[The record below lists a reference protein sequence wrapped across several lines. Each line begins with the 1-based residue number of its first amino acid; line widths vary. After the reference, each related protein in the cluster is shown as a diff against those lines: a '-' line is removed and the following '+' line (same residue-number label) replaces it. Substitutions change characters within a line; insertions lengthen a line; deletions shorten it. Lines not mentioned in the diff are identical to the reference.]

1 MSNTIAIISDHV
13 ELPLVTRAVKAGALG
28 VRVESGKAPRAVL
41 SGIDED
47 VKLLAI
53 FCDVEMLTEVLTII
67 GKRRTRVFGMS
78 PAVEEGALE
87 ATLKDPRVG
96 GLIALK
102 DNEPRSWEV
111 TFLARRLVASSE
123 PSPHMG
129 DLLAW
134 GAATIA
140 WQPKTTKQQ
149 RQIVERIEGMCVR
162 MGVDRRN
169 AMAVSTAAHELTMNA
184 MYDAPVDE
192 RGRPKYALDR
202 RAQLEL
208 LDHEVPTLRFT
219 LAGDFLALDVT
230 DPHGRLPRNRF
241 FEGVLRGHRNMMGV
255 STELDTTHGGAGLG
269 LHTLYST
276 GAILRAELVPM
287 QLTHVSWVLDRR
299 VSRRDQ
305 RTMSRSL
312 YFLPHIP
319 RR

>member
-1 MSNTIAIISDHV
+1 MSSIIAIVSDRV
-13 ELPLVTRAVKAGALG
+13 DNPSLVRAVKAGAMG
-28 VRVESGKAPRAVL
+28 VRVETAPSIDKL
-41 SGIDED
+41 SLTAED
-47 VKLLAI
+47 DLRAI
-53 FCDVEMLTEVLTII
+53 FCDVEMMPAAIESI
-67 GKRRTRVFGMS
+67 GKRRTRIFGLS
-78 PAVEEGALE
+78 PAVSEEALE
-87 ATLKDPRVG
+87 TTLAVPKVSG
-96 GLIALK
+96 IVAVTNGTV
-102 DNEPRSWEV
+102 RSWEI
-111 TFLARRLVASSE
+111 TFLARRLAAANE

-129 DLLAW
+129 ELLSW
-134 GAATIA
+134 GAATVA

-169 AMAVSTAAHELTMNA
+169 AVAVSTAAHELTMNA

-192 RGRPKYALDR
+192 KGRPKYALDR

-219 LAGDFLALDVT
+219 LAGDYLALDVT

-255 STELDTTHGGAGLG
+255 STELDTSHGGAGLG
-269 LHTLYST
+269 LHTLYSS
-276 GAILRAELVPM
+276 GAILRAELIPM
-287 QLTHVSWVLDRR
+287 QLTHVSWVLDRT

-312 YFLPHIP
+312 YFLPCLP
-319 RR
+319 WR